1 MKDRIMNAL
10 MLLTVAAALIL
21 TLVRGAP
28 EPEAAFEAPI
38 VSSYATAAPANT
50 LHPADVYRQQRAES
64 RQMEQAMLQA
74 LIGSTFTAQETRE
87 LAEKQ
92 LLETAEQMET
102 ELAVEAALAGKGYAK
117 ALCVAR
123 ENTVTVM
130 TGTALS
136 APDAALLLTVITE
149 ASGVSPE
156 NIRMT
161 GF

>member
-21 TLVRGAP
+21 TLIRGAP
-28 EPEAAFEAPI
+28 EPERAFDAPI
-38 VSSYATAAPANT
+38 VSSFATAAPT
-50 LHPADVYRQQRAES
+50 GTPHPADVYRQQRAES
-64 RQMEQAMLQA
+64 RQMEQAMLEA
-74 LIGSTFTAQETRE
+74 LIGSAFTAPETRE
-87 LAEKQ
+87 LAEQQ
-92 LLETAEQMET
+92 LMETAARMET

-136 APDAALLLTVITE
+136 APDAALLLTVIQE

>member
-21 TLVRGAP
+21 TLVRGVP
-28 EPEAAFEAPI
+28 EPEGAFDAPI
-38 VSSYATAAPANT
+38 VAYSTAAPT
-50 LHPADVYRQQRAES
+50 STPHPADVYRRQRTES
-64 RQMEQAMLQA
+64 RQMEQAMLEA
-74 LIGSTFTAQETRE
+74 LIDSAFIAPETRE

-92 LLETAEQMET
+92 LLETAAQMET

>member
-1 MKDRIMNAL
+1 
-10 MLLTVAAALIL
+10 ML
-21 TLVRGAP
+21 
-28 EPEAAFEAPI
+28 E
-38 VSSYATAAPANT
+38 
-50 LHPADVYRQQRAES
+50 
-64 RQMEQAMLQA
+64 A
-74 LIGSTFTAQETRE
+74 LIGSAFTAPETRE
-87 LAEKQ
+87 LAEQQ
-92 LLETAEQMET
+92 LMETAARMET

-136 APDAALLLTVITE
+136 APDAALLLTVIQE

>member
-28 EPEAAFEAPI
+28 EPETAFDAPI
-38 VSSYATAAPANT
+38 VSSFATAAPTNT
-50 LHPADVYRQQRAES
+50 PHPADVYRQQRAES

-74 LIGSTFTAQETRE
+74 LIGSAFTAPETRA

-102 ELAVEAALAGKGYAK
+102 ELAVEAALAGKGYTK